1 MAQVPIDMTQVPID
15 MTQVLIDMTYVP
27 IDMTYL
33 QYMTNMIFY
42 TWVYANLSQVSKT
55 FIVVY
60 LMGAVITAKV
70 RIKRPVI

>member
-1 MAQVPIDMTQVPID
+1 
-15 MTQVLIDMTYVP
+15 MTYVP